1 MSAEALGDGDDRTTE
16 EGREAQRDPPL
27 QPTRV
32 ITAAVHCEQVRN
44 AHEPRRPSPIS
55 GHGEFVTVHQV
66 DVVASERV
74 HELTHEGDGG
84 QSRAKQLNT
93 RAGPD
98 QLASDPPFS
107 SGGRDNQVL
116 AAGRLELGYH
126 AYQHTFRAS
135 RAVRLDEGRE
145 TETEQ

>member
-44 AHEPRRPSPIS
+44 AQEPRRPGPIS
-55 GHGEFVTVHQV
+55 RHGEFVTVHQV

-74 HELTHEGDGG
+74 HEPTHEGGRG
-84 QSRAKQLNT
+84 PSWAKQLNPRT
-93 RAGPD
+93 RPD
-98 QLASDPPFS
+98 QPA
-107 SGGRDNQVL
+107 
-116 AAGRLELGYH
+116 
-126 AYQHTFRAS
+126 
-135 RAVRLDEGRE
+135 
-145 TETEQ
+145 